1 MAEEV
6 GQPEP
11 IQLGNFY
18 AGEIPDPILYRFQN
32 YDETTK
38 DLSAATDV
46 EFQIEKDGGAAADGG
61 GTAELVP
68 LLELPVLEE
77 TGEQDTVQ
85 GWVRYTFVTADLAVA
100 GHYEA
105 LFWVT
110 TPDNE
115 WASKKIVFYAQSGPR
130 V

>member
-6 GQPEP
+6 GHPEP

-18 AGEIPDPILYRFQN
+18 VGEVPDPVLYEFQN
-32 YDETTK
+32 YDGSTK
-38 DLSAATDV
+38 NLATASAV
-46 EFQIEKDGGAAADGG
+46 EFQIEKDGGTATDGA

-68 LLELPVLEE
+68 SNELPA
-77 TGEQDTVQ
+77 GETVQ
-85 GWVRYTFVTADLAVA
+85 GFVRYAFAAADLAAA

-110 TPDNE
+110 APGNE
-115 WASKKIVFYAQSGPR
+115 WASKKIVWYVQDGPR

>member
-1 MAEEV
+1 MAPEEL
-6 GQPEP
+6 GHPEP

-18 AGEIPDPILYRFQN
+18 AGEIPDPILYEFQN
-32 YDETTK
+32 YDGSTK
-38 DLSAATDV
+38 DLSAATSV
-46 EFQIEKDGGAAADGG
+46 EFEIELDGGAAAAGA

-68 LLELPVLEE
+68 SNELPA
-77 TGEQDTVQ
+77 GETVQ
-85 GWVRYTFVTADLAVA
+85 GWVRYAFATADMTAP

-110 TPDNE
+110 TPSNE
-115 WASKKIVFYAQSGPR
+115 FASKKIVWYVQNGPR